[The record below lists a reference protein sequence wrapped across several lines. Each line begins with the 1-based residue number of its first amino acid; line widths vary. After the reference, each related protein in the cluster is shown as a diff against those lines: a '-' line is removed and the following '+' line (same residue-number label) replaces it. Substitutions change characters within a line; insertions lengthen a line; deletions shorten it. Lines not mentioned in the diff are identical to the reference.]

1 MAPRRRE
8 TVAMPSPKWQE
19 CDGRG
24 PTSWKTSTAGLGEAS
39 IALRTSHQGRG
50 SCGASSVWL
59 SQVAVTA

>member
-1 MAPRRRE
+1 
-8 TVAMPSPKWQE
+8 MPSPKWQE